1 MVWTLTQ
8 NQTNGPHSCICNL
21 SSIVTLGLELLQ
33 IGDMWCCDSGSYGVP
48 AFILG
53 EIWLYLD
60 PNQEV
65 TLLPKGVKD
74 VLLIAT
80 AWRNGGGAVVNCIV
94 NAVRAL
100 SHITTLKLDNQSR
113 HLGFYRMCYS
123 SWLKRLK
130 NRPGFLNLRTID
142 ILSRTIL
149 CCGGCPNHCSGWPAS
164 LPSTN
169 QMSAYPLS
177 IRDNQNCPRA
187 LSNVFWG

>member
-1 MVWTLTQ
+1 MLWLWK
-8 NQTNGPHSCICNL
+8 L
-21 SSIVTLGLELLQ
+21 
-33 IGDMWCCDSGSYGVP
+33 WCPC
-48 AFILG
+48 
-53 EIWLYLD
+53 LYLGGD
-60 PNQEV
+60 LVVFGPQPRSDSLAEGSQRC
-65 TLLPKGVKD
+65 PSYCYSMKE
-74 VLLIAT
+74 
-80 AWRNGGGAVVNCIV
+80 WGGAVVNCIV

>member
-1 MVWTLTQ
+1 MVSLPLSWGRSGCIWTPTKKWL
-8 NQTNGPHSCICNL
+8 SCRRESKMSFL
-21 SSIVTLGLELLQ
+21 LLQ
-33 IGDMWCCDSGSYGVP
+33 HEGM
-48 AFILG
+48 
-53 EIWLYLD
+53 
-60 PNQEV
+60 
-65 TLLPKGVKD
+65 
-74 VLLIAT
+74 
-80 AWRNGGGAVVNCIV
+80 GGGAVVNCIV